1 MTSVQ
6 VIQNIRP
13 LKKLN
18 PSFKVSKIF
27 LVFAILIFLSCA
39 DYFYYE
45 LYSAFYPETSKRPA
59 TTERFFFTNYY
70 PYGISSFS
78 DDTNETHDSLNIDSW
93 VSYTASKIPRTIF
106 FDGLMQN
113 SKKLQISLVQK
124 GFKEAAK
131 YVEILLATDK
141 VIINQ
146 YGDDPWDGPLPKDT
160 ALIKSM
166 YPNLE
171 QNIRN
176 CKDPFVKERY
186 IYLLMKTTSSIG
198 DHNQTIYYYEK
209 YCETFKPAT
218 FISDWS
224 WCKYAGAFYQI
235 GDHSRS
241 FYEFSKILNQSET
254 KRAEA
259 GHSVMV
265 YNIPYS
271 EEVLQYCKNEEEK
284 ANVYALAAIL
294 PHSDGLGMMEKIYAT
309 KPEHDMLPLIG
320 TREINKNEELY
331 YQVKLEDDEYS
342 PSSNSLKKTNIP
354 ELLAFFNK
362 VINDKKAGSLDFWYL
377 AAAYLY
383 SLSNDVEKG
392 KKYLQEVK
400 EDSSN
405 PFVGKQKKLLNII
418 FELQSSTPYDDA
430 SFAEIYHDISSFQK
444 MEKTRDMSTMKLI
457 SNTLAD
463 YFQNRGNAG
472 MVNKPTSFF
481 SGCGKKK
488 IENVDIT
495 KHDSARVFFAKLLS
509 KISGTYEED
518 GISYISGGFER
529 QMFLDTLTTNL
540 LSNVVSFIEKKDPNP
555 LDTMLIHLVNISYDE
570 IYLAYGRRLMLDH
583 RFEDALEIYRKITPE
598 YMKNLVDQVY
608 FNQGPELY
616 LKSWKYDEISD
627 YLTYIENII
636 SYKKATEKNPKDS
649 DAWYKLGEAMIN
661 ISYHGKAWILSKS
674 MWSSAEMD
682 YYWWG
687 QDVYFSKPNQADNQ
701 NYYSNLSA
709 ITCFENAA
717 KYCTDKNLGAK
728 ISYLGAMA
736 EGHKFWAEYYKNQP
750 KDYEK
755 QDAYHQA
762 QMGIFNS
769 KFMSFFKLL
778 KSKFNNSEYEKMI
791 LKECETYSDFVQEMD

>member
-1 MTSVQ
+1 MISIPVM
-6 VIQNIRP
+6 QNIRQ
-13 LKKLN
+13 LRKSN

-27 LVFAILIFLSCA
+27 LVFAFMIFLSCA

-45 LYSAFYPETSKRPA
+45 LYSAFYPETSKRPP

-70 PYGISSFS
+70 PYNVPSYAY
-78 DDTNETHDSLNIDSW
+78 DTNEGNDSINIDSW
-93 VSYTASKIPRTIF
+93 VKYTANKIPRTMF
-106 FDGLMQN
+106 FDGLMRN
-113 SKKLQISLVQK
+113 SKQLQTSLAQK

-131 YVEILLATDK
+131 YVETLLATDK
-141 VIINQ
+141 LILNQ
-146 YGDDPWDGPLPKDT
+146 FGDDPWDGPLPKDT
-160 ALIKSM
+160 ALIKSL
-166 YPNLE
+166 YPAME
-171 QNIRN
+171 QNIIN
-176 CKDPFVKERY
+176 CKDLFLKERY
-186 IYLLMKTTSSIG
+186 IYLLLKTTSSIA
-198 DHNQTIYYYEK
+198 DHKQTILYYEK
-209 YCETFKPAT
+209 HGAAFKPTT

-224 WCKYAGAFYQI
+224 WCKYAGAFYHV
-235 GDHSRS
+235 GDHARS
-241 FYEFSKILNQSET
+241 FYEFSKIFNQSES

-265 YNIPYS
+265 YSIPYS
-271 EEVLQYCKNEEEK
+271 EVVLEYCKNDDEK

-294 PHSDGLGMMEKIYAT
+294 PHGNGLGMMEKIYAY
-309 KPEHDMLPLIG
+309 KPEHDMLQLIA

-342 PSSNSLKKTNIP
+342 SSSNSLKKTNIP

-362 VINDKKAGSLDFWYL
+362 VITDKKTDSLDFWYL

-383 SLSNDVEKG
+383 SLSDDVEKG

-405 PFVGKQKKLLNII
+405 PYIGKQKKLLNII
-418 FELQSSTPYDDA
+418 FELQSRTPYDDT
-430 SFAEIYHDISSFQK
+430 SFAKIYHDISSFQR

-457 SNTLAD
+457 GNTLAD
-463 YFQNRGNAG
+463 YFQNRGNAV

-488 IENVDIT
+488 IENVDKVT
-495 KHDSARVFFAKLLS
+495 HDSARVFFAQLLS

-529 QMFLDTLTTNL
+529 QPFLDTLTTNL

-555 LDTMLIHLVNISYDE
+555 LDTMLIHLANISYNE
-570 IYLAYGRRLMLDH
+570 LYLAYGRRLMLDH
-583 RFEDALEIYRKITPE
+583 RFEDALQVYRKITPDF
-598 YMKNLVDQVY
+598 MKNLVNQVH

-616 LKSWKYDEISD
+616 LKSWKYEKITN
-627 YLTYIENII
+627 YLTYIESIV
-636 SYKKATEKNPKDS
+636 SYKKATETNPKDS
-649 DAWYKLGEAMIN
+649 EAWYKLGEAMMN

-687 QDVYFSKPNQADNQ
+687 HDEYFSKPNQADNQ
-701 NYYSNLSA
+701 NYYSNLSS
-709 ITCFENAA
+709 ISCFENAA
-717 KYCTDKNLGAK
+717 QYCTDKNLGAK

-736 EGHKFWAEYYKNQP
+736 ERNKFWAQYYKNQP
-750 KDYEK
+750 NDYEK
-755 QDAYHQA
+755 RDAYHQT

-769 KFMSFFKLL
+769 KFISFFKLL

-791 LKECETYSDFVQEMD
+791 LKECETYSDFVQ